1 MVGNTFELIS
11 RSGCCWGWVKEGGVY
26 TESAG
31 EAVTG
36 PVAGEEV
43 AVFIS
48 FRGQISC
55 TRGEIRTDD
64 PPGSSIV
71 LMDSVFTCVR
81 VCVLASSHT
90 S

>member
-1 MVGNTFELIS
+1 M
-11 RSGCCWGWVKEGGVY
+11 KEGGVY

-31 EAVTG
+31 EAATG
-36 PVAGEEV
+36 PVGGEEV

-55 TRGEIRTDD
+55 TRGEIRTGD

-71 LMDSVFTCVR
+71 LMDRSVECVYLCPC
-81 VCVLASSHT
+81 VCAREYTHELREGSGG
-90 S
+90 